1 VNAWQSGDADLLLEV
16 SRAYSETVPG
26 AKELEEK
33 FIWSRHD
40 AMANKIESYL
50 LGRDPVFVAV
60 GALHLAGPRGL
71 VEILKKRG
79 YSVRQS

>member
-1 VNAWQSGDADLLLEV
+1 M
-16 SRAYSETVPG
+16 PG
-26 AKELEEK
+26 AKALEDK

-60 GALHLAGPRGL
+60 GALHLAGPRGGD
-71 VEILKKRG
+71 R
-79 YSVRQS
+79 